1 MPQPDLL
8 VLMVG
13 TLVVVASIFNS
24 LTPLQ
29 QTEPFDEG
37 WFIAG
42 RTRQHCHLSQF
53 GRKEFAH
60 GVH

>member
-1 MPQPDLL
+1 V
-8 VLMVG
+8 VLIAG

-37 WFIAG
+37 GFTAG
-42 RTRQHCHLSQF
+42 RTRQHCHPAQF